1 MSLEFEWDEEKARLN
16 IKKHGVM
23 FETAA
28 RVFLD
33 ENRIEIYDKAHSID
47 EDRYIT
53 IGLAGDVL
61 FVVYTERRSR
71 IRLISAR
78 LATARERRLYYGEF

>member
-1 MSLEFEWDEEKARLN
+1 MFLRFEWDEEKARINL
-16 IKKHGVM
+16 KKHGIL

-28 RVFLD
+28 KVF
-33 ENRIEIYDKAHSID
+33 NRIEIFDEAHSID

-53 IGLAGDVL
+53 IGLAENVL
-61 FVVYTERRSR
+61 FVVYIERGER

-78 LATARERRLYYGEF
+78 LATNRERRIYYGEI

>member
-1 MSLEFEWDEEKARLN
+1 MKLQFEWDKEKAIINLQ
-16 IKKHGVM
+16 KHGIP
-23 FETAA
+23 FETATK
-28 RVFLD
+28 VFLD
-33 ENRIEIYDKAHSID
+33 VNRIEIFDQAHSID

-61 FVVYTERRSR
+61 FVVYTERNPK

-78 LATARERRLYYGEF
+78 LATERERKLYYGNI

>member
-1 MSLEFEWDEEKARLN
+1 MALAFEWDEEKAEQNL
-16 IKKHGVM
+16 KKHGVL

-28 RVFLD
+28 KVFLD
-33 ENRIEIYDKAHSID
+33 ENRIEIYDEAHSVD

-61 FVVYTERRSR
+61 FVVYTERRPR

-78 LATARERRLYYGEF
+78 LATARERSVYYGDI